1 MGRPSKYAHI
11 DKEAL
16 KRTRISHGA
25 MLYRCTDPRAH
36 NYRNY
41 GGRGI
46 TVCERWKKFEQFLAD
61 MGPRPAE
68 TTLDRIDSAG
78 NYEPTNCR
86 WATRDVQNMNRRH
99 LLPIE
104 FRGEKLP
111 KAQWAERLGIAE
123 MTFHR
128 RLKSGMP
135 MEAIA
140 AGETAAAFFAKT
152 MAAAV
157 SILDRVASAAPT
169 ADGSVT
175 IDAECAS
182 AVRIAAASLRT
193 VMEAA

>member
-1 MGRPSKYAHI
+1 MGRSSKYAHI

-16 KRTRISHGA
+16 KRTRISHSA
-25 MLYRCTDPRAH
+25 MLFRCTDPRAQ

-78 NYEPTNCR
+78 NYEPANCR

-99 LLPIE
+99 LVPIE

-111 KAQWAERLGIAE
+111 KAQWAERLGLAE

-128 RLKSGMP
+128 RLKSGMT

-140 AGETAAAFFAKT
+140 AGETADAFFKKT
-152 MAAAV
+152 AMGAV
-157 SILDRVASAAPT
+157 SALEAVASAVPT
-169 ADGSVT
+169 ADGSLFVN
-175 IDAECAS
+175 AECAS
-182 AVRIAAASLRT
+182 AVRMAAVSLRAL
-193 VMEAA
+193 VEAA